1 MSFSWNPILQVMG
14 IFFIQPVVFGVW
26 LALIP
31 EVQSDL
37 NLDKSQL
44 ALGLMGTP
52 TGMLMTLPFAGK
64 VANTFGIRKILYLG
78 FPVFFFSITFIGLID
93 GLFSLFMVLF
103 LVGISMSLLELAMNV
118 HAGRIEKYKQVVI
131 MNRCHGFWSLGI
143 MTGSFL
149 GSLLQSESTVWIIL
163 IICAS
168 ILFPTSW
175 LLCLGLPSYEHI
187 TSVGDKVSFEIPQL
201 PAILICICV
210 FAFGI
215 TIIEG
220 AMADWASVYVKEML
234 GSDSLGTGYGFG
246 LFAAF
251 MALGRFL
258 GDKIKIKL
266 GTILVA
272 RVFVILSILGLII
285 LVTAD
290 ALWLALVGFA
300 LTGAGVSVGF
310 PLAVS
315 SAASIDEKRE
325 ASYVAFLSLIAL
337 TGFLVG
343 PPIIGFVAN
352 VTNLKTGFL
361 MLFPGLFL
369 SLFMSSKLISSETE
383 SDVR

>member
-1 MSFSWNPILQVMG
+1 MG

-31 EVQSDL
+31 EVQSGL

-64 VANTFGIRKILYLG
+64 MANTFGIRKILYVG
-78 FPVFFFSITFIGLID
+78 FPVFFFSITFIGLVD
-93 GLFSLFMVLF
+93 GLYSLFLVLF
-103 LVGISMSLLELAMNV
+103 LIGVSMSLLELALNV
-118 HAGRIEKYKQVVI
+118 HAGRVEKHTRRVI

-143 MTGSFL
+143 MTGSLL
-149 GSLLQSESTVWIIL
+149 GSALHSESTVWLIL
-163 IICAS
+163 IMCAS
-168 ILFPTSW
+168 ALLPVAW
-175 LLCLGLPSYEHI
+175 LLCLGLPSYENI
-187 TSVGDKVSFEIPQL
+187 TSVEVSPVFVIPQF
-201 PAILICICV
+201 PTILICICV

-234 GSDSLGTGYGFG
+234 GPEAQGTGYGFG

-251 MALGRFL
+251 MALGRFF
-258 GDKIKIKL
+258 GDNLKIKL

-290 ALWLALVGFA
+290 ELWLALAGFA
-300 LTGAGVSVGF
+300 LTGMGVSVGF
-310 PLAVS
+310 PLAVT
-315 SAASIDEKRE
+315 SAASIDDKRE

-337 TGFLVG
+337 IGFLVG
-343 PPIIGFVAN
+343 PPIIGFLAN
-352 VTNLKTGFL
+352 VTNLKTGFI
-361 MLFPGLFL
+361 MLFPGLLL
-369 SLFMSSKLISSETE
+369 SLFMTSRLISSRNE
-383 SDVR
+383 RNIK

>member
-1 MSFSWNPILQVMG
+1 MG

-31 EVQSDL
+31 EVQSGL

-64 VANTFGIRKILYLG
+64 MAYTFGIKKILYVG
-78 FPVFFFSITFIGLID
+78 FPVFFFSVTFIGLVD
-93 GLFSLFMVLF
+93 GLYSLFLVLF
-103 LVGISMSLLELAMNV
+103 LVGVSMSLLELALNV
-118 HAGRIEKYKQVVI
+118 HAGRVEKHTRRVI

-143 MTGSFL
+143 MTGSLL
-149 GSLLQSESTVWIIL
+149 GSSLHSESTVWLIL
-163 IICAS
+163 IMCAS
-168 ILFPTSW
+168 ALLPVAW
-175 LLCLGLPSYEHI
+175 LLCLGLPSYENI
-187 TSVGDKVSFEIPQL
+187 TSVEVSPVFVIPKF

-234 GSDSLGTGYGFG
+234 GPEAQGTGYGFG

-251 MALGRFL
+251 MALGRFF
-258 GDKIKIKL
+258 GDNLKIKL

-272 RVFVILSILGLII
+272 RVFVISAILGLII

-290 ALWLALVGFA
+290 DLWLALVGFA
-300 LTGAGVSVGF
+300 LTGMGVSVGF
-310 PLAVS
+310 PLAVT
-315 SAASIDEKRE
+315 SAASIDDKRE

-337 TGFLVG
+337 IGFLVG
-343 PPIIGFVAN
+343 PPIIGFLAN
-352 VTNLKTGFL
+352 VTNLKTGFI
-361 MLFPGLFL
+361 MLFPGLLL
-369 SLFMSSKLISSETE
+369 SLFMSSKLISSKTE
-383 SDVR
+383 RNVRL